1 MSVVADKLSDFMAF
15 TYLFRHCRPKHEDFY
30 VYEVDAG
37 EPTDYN
43 LVLKA
48 MKVEGE
54 AFSGDSEELVIAK
67 EWVLENLEEI
77 LANVPDPETTRA

>member
-15 TYLFRHCRPKHEDFY
+15 TYLFRHCRSKHDDFY

-37 EPTDYN
+37 MPSDYN

-48 MKVEGE
+48 MKVEGD
-54 AFSGDSEELVIAK
+54 AMTGDPAELIVAK

-77 LANVPDPETTRA
+77 LANVPDPETTGA

>member
-15 TYLFRHCRPKHEDFY
+15 TYLFRHCRPKHEDFF

-48 MKVEGE
+48 MKVEDE
-54 AFSGDSEELVIAK
+54 ALSGDGEELVIAK